1 MRLRHIEIF
10 YAVYA
15 NGSITAAAH
24 VLNVSQPSVSKALMH
39 AESQIGFPLFKRTA
53 GRLIPT
59 EEAHV
64 LFEEVRPIFERLE
77 TLRLVAHNL
86 RSGSG
91 GHIRLAVVPALALD
105 VAPIAISNFRAINP
119 GVNFSVKVLHHDEV
133 DRTLLTRETDVAIVY
148 DPVEHPL
155 LQTFKVG
162 SGEIIALSRRSE
174 LTDSDKRLTLN
185 QLADVPY
192 IGSADT
198 GPVSDILDIALA
210 RRSLVLNEVVS
221 VDAYYAAVE
230 LVRRGGG
237 VALVDEYTAKSRL
250 ADGLS
255 THHLEADLSFGVYCV
270 HAADRPLS
278 RLARTFVTEFKL
290 QLRQARSRHNLTA

>member
-77 TLRLVAHNL
+77 TLRSVANNL

-105 VAPIAISNFRAINP
+105 VAPIAISNFRASKP

-133 DRTLLTRETDVAIVY
+133 DRTLLTREADVAIVY

-162 SGEIIALSRRSE
+162 SGEIMALSRGSE
-174 LTDSDKRLTLN
+174 LTDTDKRLTLQ

-230 LVRRGGG
+230 MVRRGGG
-237 VALVDEYTAKSRL
+237 IALVDEYTAKSRL
-250 ADGLS
+250 ADGLA
-255 THHLEADLSFGVYCV
+255 THQLDPDLSFGVYCV
-270 HAADRPLS
+270 HAADRPPS
-278 RLARTFVTEFKL
+278 RLARAFVTEFKG
-290 QLRQARSRHNLTA
+290 QLRQARCRHNLTA